1 VSATALRAD
10 AIAAD
15 ALPLNSAHRLL
26 PRGSSEDSSWP
37 AHLDRYGPL
46 PELEGR
52 RRASLLDEL
61 EQSGL
66 TGRGGAGFPTAVKLR
81 TVEAGRSPVVVAN
94 GTEGEPAS
102 SKDEV
107 LLTFNPHLVID
118 GVLAAL
124 AAVGGDEAYLA
135 VGRGA
140 RRAHSGLSAALQE
153 RRRDAGQIE
162 LVSLPE
168 RFVAGEESALVHWL
182 NGGDAKP
189 TFTPPRPFE
198 RGVRGRPTLVQNVET
213 LADLALVARYGA
225 DWFRERGTHDEPGT
239 VLVTARGA
247 VRRPGVVEVE
257 LGSPIGRIL
266 ERCGGPTATPRA
278 LLVGGYFGTWID
290 AQGSLGAP
298 LSDAGLRPLGATL
311 GARTIAVLPQG
322 ACGLAETSRIVRYL
336 AGESAGQCGPCVFGL
351 PAVADAL
358 ESIVTSSPD
367 ARRSL
372 ERLPRLA
379 AQIAHRGACGHPDGV
394 LRLVDSALR
403 VFAPELELHMSGRCG
418 TAHRAPLL
426 PTSPETTDWR

>member
-1 VSATALRAD
+1 MSATALRND
-10 AIAAD
+10 AASP
-15 ALPLNSAHRLL
+15 LPMDSAHRLL
-26 PRGSSEDSSWP
+26 PQGSSRDSSLA
-37 AHLDRYGPL
+37 AHLERYGPSPQL
-46 PELEGR
+46 GR
-52 RRASLLDEL
+52 RRDSLLHEV
-61 EQSGL
+61 ERSGL

-81 TVEAGRSPVVVAN
+81 TVAAGKAPVVVAN

-124 AAVGGDEAYLA
+124 DAVGSGEAHLA
-135 VGRGA
+135 VS
-140 RRAHSGLSAALQE
+140 RRARSAHAALSAALAE
-153 RRRDAGQIE
+153 RQHDGDRIE
-162 LVSLPE
+162 LVAVPD

-213 LADLALVARYGA
+213 LASLGLIARYGG
-225 DWFRERGTHDEPGT
+225 DWFRERGTRDEPGT
-239 VLVTARGA
+239 VLVTMRGA
-247 VRRPGVVEVE
+247 VARPGVIEVE
-257 LGSPIGRIL
+257 LGTRLGRIV
-266 ERCGGPTATPRA
+266 ERCGGLTAQPRA

-290 AQGSLGAP
+290 AERNLDVP
-298 LSDAGLRPLGATL
+298 LAESGLLPLGAAL
-311 GARTIAVLPQG
+311 GARTLAVLPRG
-322 ACGLAETSRIVRYL
+322 TCGIAETARIVRYL

-358 ESIVTSSPD
+358 ESIAACAPD
-367 ARRSL
+367 ARRAL

-379 AQIAHRGACGHPDGV
+379 GQIARRGACGHPDGA

-403 VFAPELELHMSGRCG
+403 VFAPEIELHLGGRCSAG
-418 TAHRAPLL
+418 HREPLL
-426 PTSPETTDWR
+426 PTASESSDWR